1 MVATSEITA
10 VRALAVLAVAAFL
23 GVLGWSLGQPGYNS
37 TRLLL
42 YAVLGGFAIVGA
54 AGIVYERPFVGAG
67 GACGLVLLGFWQ
79 AALWL
84 YIFPVAGL
92 LVVAAVL
99 LVNQGNTNL
108 SVTE

>member
-1 MVATSEITA
+1 MTTSKITA
-10 VRALAVLAVAAFL
+10 VRALAVLVLVAFL

-67 GACGLVLLGFWQ
+67 GACGLLLLGFWQ

-84 YIFPVAGL
+84 YVFPVAAL

-99 LVNQGNTNL
+99 LANQENTSP
-108 SVTE
+108 SVAG

>member
-1 MVATSEITA
+1 MTASKITA
-10 VRALAVLAVAAFL
+10 VRALAVLVLVAFL

-42 YAVLGGFAIVGA
+42 YAVLGGFAIIGA

-67 GACGLVLLGFWQ
+67 GACGLLLLGFWQ
-79 AALWL
+79 AVLWL
-84 YIFPVAGL
+84 FIFPVAAL

-99 LVNQGNTNL
+99 LANHENTSP
-108 SVTE
+108 SVAG